1 MTKLLKTSSS
11 SHNVSTFYLSWH
23 LKLKTSLVG
32 SRSSHLDACTF
43 IEHAHPSYQHII
55 LWVSLTHWAKF
66 KPKSYAW
73 ILHECVFSFLLQ
85 ANNSHLIQLALCTL
99 TLLQTSMCSLVPTT
113 KANKSHITQLGFYT
127 TNDNQINIR
136 LKYKYIFICSL
147 DLTIS
152 KQYSMII

>member
-1 MTKLLKTSSS
+1 MTKLSKTSSS
-11 SHNVSTFYLSWH
+11 SHNVSTFYLSCH
-23 LKLKTSLVG
+23 FNLKTSLDG

-43 IEHAHPSYQHII
+43 IEHARPSYQHII
-55 LWVSLTHWAKF
+55 LTHWAKF

-73 ILHECVFSFLLQ
+73 ILHQCVFSFLSQ
-85 ANNSHLIQLALCTL
+85 TNNSHLIQLALSTL
-99 TLLQTSMCSLVPTT
+99 TLLQISMCSLVPMT
-113 KANKSHITQLGFYT
+113 KANKSHITQHGFYT

-136 LKYKYIFICSL
+136 LRYKYIFICSF